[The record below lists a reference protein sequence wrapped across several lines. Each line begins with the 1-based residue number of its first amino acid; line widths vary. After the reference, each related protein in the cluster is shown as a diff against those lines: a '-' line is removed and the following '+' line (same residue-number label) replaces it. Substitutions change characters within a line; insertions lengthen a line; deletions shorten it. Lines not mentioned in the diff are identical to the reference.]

1 MLERV
6 GAAVRDVD
14 RKVADDPDAAV
25 GRVGAECRPFPLE
38 ADLVGE
44 RAGTGEP
51 LPGGRP
57 VGVAVA
63 EALDLAGLD
72 LGVRLGEKAAPAGER
87 RRRGVRGAVPVGRD
101 QREDLPPA
109 LPGGGEPVDEALR
122 LGAEARARERRR
134 VEKDAC
140 GAVQ

>member
-1 MLERV
+1 MLDRV
-6 GAAVRDVD
+6 CAAVRDVD
-14 RKVADDPDAAV
+14 RKVADDPDATAV
-25 GRVGAECRPFPLE
+25 RVGAQRRPLALE

-44 RAGTGEP
+44 RAGPGEP
-51 LPGGRP
+51 LPAGRP

-87 RRRGVRGAVPVGRD
+87 RRRSVRGAVPVGRD